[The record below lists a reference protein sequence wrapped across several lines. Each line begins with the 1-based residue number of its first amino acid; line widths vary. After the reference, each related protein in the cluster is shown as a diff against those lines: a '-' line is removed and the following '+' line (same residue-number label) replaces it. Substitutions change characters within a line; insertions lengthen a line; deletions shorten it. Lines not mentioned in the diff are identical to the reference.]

1 MLPSVNQDFGKKQ
14 PAQKP
19 LTARPLDGMP
29 GSCGV
34 RTAGGVRTALVTL
47 HTKII
52 ITYFSGREKTQRDKI
67 YQLTSE
73 FSNYMKQ

>member
-1 MLPSVNQDFGKKQ
+1 
-14 PAQKP
+14 
-19 LTARPLDGMP
+19 MP
-29 GSCGV
+29 ESCGV
-34 RTAGGVRTALVTL
+34 RTAGGVRSALVTL

-67 YQLTSE
+67 YQLTGE